1 MKMNQ
6 RIPKLPNV
14 EQINTQQIQRRAAKT
29 SVSFIELL
37 EKQHGYDDDL
47 DSLSLASSNGS
58 DYMKSKNKD
67 LDFLNSSGYLNEK
80 KERRRKL
87 RRKKK
92 SSKNKKKN
100 KSSSKVHKMSSFDMP
115 SIEYDGDTIE
125 VPCYPKLV
133 VSFDAPTI
141 APNTNPNFLEV
152 QTAWIETPDRSL
164 RKIRVT
170 TESLNGT
177 GLGFTPSNI
186 VDDDIYSGSSSS
198 DSSDDEGGD
207 NTKKN
212 KNNNDN
218 SDDESSNS
226 DMMSLHSD
234 VSSDDFNNDAMDVE
248 KMLQLDRLD

>member
-1 MKMNQ
+1 MGF
-6 RIPKLPNV
+6 RESYPN
-14 EQINTQQIQRRAAKT
+14 
-29 SVSFIELL
+29 SV
-37 EKQHGYDDDL
+37 
-47 DSLSLASSNGS
+47 
-58 DYMKSKNKD
+58 
-67 LDFLNSSGYLNEK
+67 
-80 KERRRKL
+80 RRR
-87 RRKKK
+87 RSNPPRFR
-92 SSKNKKKN
+92 
-100 KSSSKVHKMSSFDMP
+100 VSSFR
-115 SIEYDGDTIE
+115 
-125 VPCYPKLV
+125 
-133 VSFDAPTI
+133 A
-141 APNTNPNFLEV
+141 
-152 QTAWIETPDRSL
+152 
-164 RKIRVT
+164 
-170 TESLNGT
+170 GT